1 MRVTTIE
8 GVLSRVDYVA
18 RRIEIRLTD
27 LKVNY
32 VPSLGFEFSGTSQ
45 RQECGF
51 RA

>member
-1 MRVTTIE
+1 MRITTVE
-8 GVLSRVDYVA
+8 SVLSRVDYMAWSV
-18 RRIEIRLTD
+18 EIGLAD

-32 VPSLGFEFSGTSQ
+32 VPSLGFEFPGTSQ

>member
-1 MRVTTIE
+1 MGVTTVE
-8 GVLSRVDYVA
+8 SVLSRVDYVA
-18 RRIEIRLTD
+18 RCIEIGLAD

-32 VPSLGFEFSGTSQ
+32 VPSLGFEFPGTSQ